1 MRVHRHWAGR
11 AQGLQVTGIRIIII
25 MMVAAVICANLNE
38 TRRFQLQLPVMA
50 PFKFTGSGSLKLCGS
65 ESELAPGAESESD

>member
-1 MRVHRHWAGR
+1 
-11 AQGLQVTGIRIIII
+11 
-25 MMVAAVICANLNE
+25 MVAAVICANLNE